1 MYIDDKY
8 IKDNGK
14 EVMIPVDKIHTVMPN
29 NKDFPTE
36 IHLSG
41 TMNSG
46 QEFSMVI
53 NAMDWLDTFG
63 PDLFEQVKKTYIN
76 YIKQIK

>member
-1 MYIDDKY
+1 MYIDNKY
-8 IKDNGK
+8 IKNNGK
-14 EVMIPVDKIHTVMPN
+14 EVLIPVKQIHTIKPN

-36 IHLSG
+36 IYLSG

-53 NAMDWLDTFG
+53 NAMDWLDTFD
-63 PDLFEQVKKTYIN
+63 PTMFEQVKKTYIN
-76 YIKQIK
+76 YIKEMK